1 MDAFHERLIVRAAT
15 IDELLSDDFE
25 TLPGQKGDA
34 DAAARRLAAW
44 CRSCASG
51 DWSLFHSRL
60 ARDGW
65 SMDRVLARF
74 ATVRRK
80 ASAPTPQWIADAIWI
95 EAALQSL
102 PTGAKATMTAGQGEP
117 CAFEHLLAPVVEQ
130 AETLLFASTGAPAF
144 DHVAESARSDLR
156 RSLLVQLSE
165 LFAPALYEMFSQARK
180 AAATPA
186 DAAGP
191 QRDRA
196 NMHYDKFVAEMK
208 AGGFRR
214 LFTDKPVLLRV
225 AATIARQWIN
235 VSGEFVIRLD
245 ADLAAIRRELLSCN
259 ARSRVA
265 AIAGDLSDPHNNGR
279 SVRIVRFEDGG
290 RVVYKPK
297 DLRLDVAWHALV
309 QRLNWEGAPVQLKA
323 ARAIARKGY
332 GWTEFI
338 AHTGCADAEGCRRFF
353 NRAGA
358 WLALFHCFCGN
369 DMHQENLIAAGEHPV
384 PVDLE
389 TILQAEAE
397 EHKSG
402 EAEAQAFEAA
412 MEIIDNSVTTVGLL
426 PVYAKSPN
434 NDVFAMGGM
443 VSDLTSGIR
452 LSWSNINSDTMR
464 PVKSKKDGN
473 ALANLPHV
481 DGRAAS
487 LGDHIDDFIAGFEDY
502 ARFLLPRTQE
512 PRQGEMFAGFAGAVV
527 RKVVRPTRFYYML
540 LRRLKDHRSMGDGVM
555 WSAQADFLTR
565 LADWDKNH
573 DAFWPLQR
581 AERAA
586 VLALNV
592 PYFVL
597 PCDGQ
602 EVRDA
607 TGISVHM
614 KTPSGLA
621 RARVRTR
628 GFDTRDIAWQVEV
641 VRQNT
646 SSLSRSAGS
655 VMETRP
661 LLRPETADTPS
672 RELLLAEA
680 DKIAAW
686 ISEGA
691 IRRGPGAAWIGL
703 DWLGDS
709 ESWQLVALGPDL
721 YNGLSGIALF
731 LAAHAAVTGRAAS
744 AELALAALAH
754 LRKGLR
760 GRNSA
765 RLARS
770 LGLGGGTGLGAV
782 VYALSVVSN
791 LLNDDELLA
800 DAHAAAGLFTDDL
813 IAADKQLD
821 IIAGSAGGILGLLRL
836 HRDSPS
842 AGVLARATQCG
853 EHLLA
858 SPRLGEQGRRSWV
871 GTGLGAHPRN
881 GMSHGAAGFAYA
893 LASLAAATGR
903 AAFAEAAS
911 ECIAFENASYDS
923 EHGNWPV
930 RANGREFSCQ
940 WCHGAPG
947 IGLARVA
954 MRRRGGMDAKLLTAD
969 IGKAVAGVEKNSFRN
984 LDTLCC
990 GMLGNIEFLYE
1001 AGSAL
1006 GRSDLCER
1014 ASRKLAA
1021 VMETAAAAG
1030 DYRWTAGSSRFNFGL
1045 FRGLAGVGYTMLRR
1059 AGESLPS
1066 VLVWE

>member
-34 DAAARRLAAW
+34 DVAGQRLAAW

-51 DWSLFHSRL
+51 DWSLFSRRL
-60 ARDGW
+60 ARGRW
-65 SMDRVLARF
+65 SIDQVLARF

-80 ASAPTPQWIADAIWI
+80 ASAPTPPWIADATWI

-102 PTGAKATMTAGQGEP
+102 LAGAKPTMTAGQGEP

-130 AETLLFASTGAPAF
+130 AETLLLSSIGAAAF
-144 DHVAESARSDLR
+144 DHLAESARSDLR
-156 RSLLVQLSE
+156 RSLLVELSE
-165 LFAPALYEMFSQARK
+165 LFAPALYEMFAQARK

-186 DAAGP
+186 DAAG
-191 QRDRA
+191 
-196 NMHYDKFVAEMK
+196 HYGKFVAEMK

-225 AATIARQWIN
+225 AAIIVRQWID
-235 VSGEFVIRLD
+235 VSGEFVARLD
-245 ADLAAIRRELLSCN
+245 ADLAAICRELLFSN

-265 AIAGDLSDPHNNGR
+265 AIEGDLSDPHNNGR
-279 SVRIVRFEDGG
+279 SVRIVGFEDGA
-290 RVVYKPK
+290 RIVYKPK

-309 QRLNWEGAPVQLKA
+309 ERLNREGAPFELQA
-323 ARAIARKGY
+323 ARAVARGGY

-338 AHTGCADAEGCRRFF
+338 AHTGCADVEGCRRFF
-353 NRAGA
+353 HRAGA
-358 WLALFHCFCGN
+358 WLALFHCFSGN
-369 DMHQENLIAAGEHPV
+369 DMHQENLIAASDHPV

-397 EHKSG
+397 EHKSD
-402 EAEAQAFEAA
+402 EVEAQAFEAA
-412 MEIIDNSVTTVGLL
+412 MEIIANSVTSVGLL
-426 PVYAKSPN
+426 PVYAKSPD

-443 VSDLTSGIR
+443 VSDLTSATR
-452 LSWSNINSDTMR
+452 LGWSNINSDTMQ
-464 PVKSKKDGN
+464 PVKSKEDGN
-473 ALANLPHV
+473 ALTNLPHV
-481 DGRAAS
+481 DGRYAS
-487 LGDHIDDFIAGFEDY
+487 FGDHIDDFIAGFEDY
-502 ARFLLPRTQE
+502 ARFLLPRTQDD
-512 PRQGEMFAGFAGAVV
+512 PRQGELFDGFAGALV

-540 LRRLKDHRSMGDGVM
+540 LRRLKNHRGMGDGVA
-555 WSAQADFLTR
+555 WSAQADFLAR
-565 LADWDKNH
+565 LADWDN
-573 DAFWPLQR
+573 DNDSFWPLQR
-581 AERAA
+581 AKRAA
-586 VLALNV
+586 LLALNV

-607 TGISVHM
+607 TGISVRM
-614 KTPSGLA
+614 KTPSGLT
-621 RARVRTR
+621 RAQVRTR

-641 VRQNT
+641 IRQNT
-646 SSLSRSAGS
+646 SSLSRSAGPA
-655 VMETRP
+655 METRP

-672 RELLLAEA
+672 REVFLAEA
-680 DKIAAW
+680 DRIAAW
-686 ISEGA
+686 VSDGA

-709 ESWQLVALGPDL
+709 EAWQLVALGPDL

-744 AELALAALAH
+744 AELALAAVAY

-770 LGLGGGTGLGAV
+770 LGLGGGSGLGSV
-782 VYALSVVSN
+782 VYALSVMSN

-800 DAHAAAGLFTDDL
+800 DAHAAAELFTDDL

-821 IIAGSAGGILGLLRL
+821 ILAGSAGGILGLLRL

-842 AGVLARATQCG
+842 AGALARAAKCG

-858 SPRLGEQGRRSWV
+858 WPRLGVQGRRSWV
-871 GTGLGAHPRN
+871 GTGFGARLLN

-903 AAFAEAAS
+903 GAFTEAAS
-911 ECIAFENASYDS
+911 ECIAFENANYDS
-923 EHGNWPV
+923 KHGNWPDL
-930 RANGREFSCQ
+930 RADGHRAFPCQ

-969 IGKAVAGVEKNSFRN
+969 ISNAVIGVEKNLFRY

-990 GMLGNIEFLYE
+990 GILGNIEFLCE

-1006 GRSDLCER
+1006 GRSALRER
-1014 ASRKLAA
+1014 ASRQLAA

-1030 DYRWTAGSSRFNFGL
+1030 DYRWNAGSRRFNFGL
-1045 FRGLAGVGYTMLRR
+1045 FRGLAGVGYTVLRR
-1059 AGESLPS
+1059 AEESLPN